1 MYVFF
6 PYFVPFHNLP
16 GIMMEH
22 TCLAKH
28 VSLFQ
33 GHCAL
38 GKAVVSSVSSVRKRL
53 MASALEGTDELP
65 AFLFAFLS
73 LSLTMEL
80 RSSIGKKTGAEIDF
94 LT

>member
-6 PYFVPFHNLP
+6 SYFVPFHNLP
-16 GIMMEH
+16 EIMMEY

-38 GKAVVSSVSSVRKRL
+38 GKAVVSSVRKRL